1 MHQPD
6 PSPLSERELVL
17 VRETHVPREKLY
29 AGWTTAELL
38 PKWFCPKPWYVSD
51 VKLDLRPGGTSEMIF
66 HGPNGE
72 SFPNKGV
79 YLELIPNDKIV
90 FTSAFQADWEP
101 LPQTDIATDFM
112 FVGKVLFEP
121 LPNGG
126 TRYTARVVHWTKDA
140 CEKHKAMGFEQG
152 WGIAFDQLV
161 ELVGT

>member
-1 MHQPD
+1 MPQNNSS

-29 AGWTTAELL
+29 AGWTTPELL

-51 VKLDLRPGGTSEMIF
+51 VKLDLRAGGTSEMMF

-72 SFPNKGV
+72 SFPNVGV
-79 YLELIPNDKIV
+79 YLELIPNEKIV
-90 FTSAFQADWEP
+90 FTDAFHGGWMPNAD
-101 LPQTDIATDFM
+101 AMFM
-112 FVGKVLFEP
+112 FVGIVEFEA

-126 TRYTARVVHWTKDA
+126 TRYTARVRHWTRDG

-161 ELVGT
+161 ELVGQ